1 MNWTDYF
8 PEFKQT
14 MFEFEDNELAHADEL
29 VKAVCKM
36 LMEKTSSPYTAI
48 AIFVLLIADFIA
60 SNVNQ
65 EEWDEALT
73 AVGSLA
79 KAALMRLGLE
89 HGLIEIAPNHLQ

>member
-1 MNWTDYF
+1 MNWPDYF
-8 PEFKQT
+8 DEFKQS
-14 MFEFEDNELAHADEL
+14 MFEFEDDELANADEL
-29 VKAVCKM
+29 MKAVVKM
-36 LMEKTSSPYTAI
+36 LMEKTRSPYTAI
-48 AIFVLLIADFIA
+48 ATFVLLIADFIA
-60 SNVNQ
+60 SNVKQ